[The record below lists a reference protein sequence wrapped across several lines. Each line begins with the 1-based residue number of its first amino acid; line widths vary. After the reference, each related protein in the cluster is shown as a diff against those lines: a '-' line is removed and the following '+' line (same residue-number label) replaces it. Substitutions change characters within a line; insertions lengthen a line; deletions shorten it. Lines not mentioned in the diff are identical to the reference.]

1 VTNFVLATSLAT
13 TIGISIQDMQEVTSM
28 KILNGIGQSLLFG
41 LLITSGLSL
50 LAFSQEKALSA
61 DELARSSDVIVV
73 GKVAS
78 MKSNWT
84 ADRSRIVTTVTLQV
98 DQSLKGATGGS
109 TITLVTPGGEVDG
122 VGELYTHSARFAR
135 QEDVVVFARR
145 TPKGEFAVTAGQQGK
160 MSIRK
165 DPESGALTVGGGTT
179 LSEFTR
185 HILKAVKAG
194 D

>member
-1 VTNFVLATSLAT
+1 MNNLY
-13 TIGISIQDMQEVTSM
+13 
-28 KILNGIGQSLLFG
+28 GIGRSLLLV
-41 LLITSGLSL
+41 LLIASGLSPKVL
-50 LAFSQEKALSA
+50 SQGRALSA

-109 TITLVTPGGEVDG
+109 TVTLVTPGGEVDG
-122 VGELYTHSARFAR
+122 VGELYTHSATFTR

-145 TPKGEFAVTAGQQGK
+145 TPRGELAVTAGQQGK

-165 DPESGALTVGGGTT
+165 DPESGTLRVGGGTT

-185 HILKAVKAG
+185 HILKAVKEG